1 MAAALVVASGCSSQD
16 DETPPA
22 AVPAPSSSDGA
33 REAVEAYV
41 RALNSRSVTGL
52 ISVGGVEDAEWSR
65 QEAER
70 ILADRGGRG
79 WKVKDVRI
87 RHDMGPDVG
96 SARLLAEDETGE
108 PLGDTFTV
116 TREKGTWHLTV
127 FSGQPGRAGQGVLRG
142 RRAAFLTI
150 TVVVARSGDPTGP
163 PRRRAGRAAR
173 WNSPAAGLDGRS
185 ACGPCAS

>member
-16 DETPPA
+16 DETP
-22 AVPAPSSSDGA
+22 SSSASESYDGA

-79 WKVKDVRI
+79 WKIKDVRI
-87 RHDMGPDVG
+87 RRDMGPDVG
-96 SARLLAEDETGE
+96 SARLLAEDRAGK
-108 PLGDTFTV
+108 PLRDTFTV
-116 TREKGTWHLTV
+116 TREKGAWHLTV
-127 FSGQPGRAGQGVLRG
+127 FTGQPAEPGKES
-142 RRAAFLTI
+142 AATDEP
-150 TVVVARSGDPTGP
+150 RS
-163 PRRRAGRAAR
+163 
-173 WNSPAAGLDGRS
+173 
-185 ACGPCAS
+185 

>member
-1 MAAALVVASGCSSQD
+1 MQRRRLLAVAAALVVASGCSSQD

-127 FSGQPGRAGQGVLRG
+127 FSGQPAEPGKESS
-142 RRAAFLTI
+142 AADEP
-150 TVVVARSGDPTGP
+150 RS
-163 PRRRAGRAAR
+163 
-173 WNSPAAGLDGRS
+173 
-185 ACGPCAS
+185 